1 MTWACDWPSLHYL
14 KLPFCMPPA
23 IHFIYFTLNY
33 HSVFLLPFILFVF
46 TSLCN
51 WLYLVHRKSSK
62 QTNKPTKNLFSF
74 FKELNV
80 PELLLIRNLESK
92 DAVCFS
98 RTTKLM
104 DAWFRCQKQL
114 SMIQNYGLVF
124 ARETNG
130 NNLRSDSTR
139 GLEATGSNN

>member
-1 MTWACDWPSLHYL
+1 MTRACDWPSLPKITILYASCHSFYLFYL
-14 KLPFCMPPA
+14 KLPFCISPA
-23 IHFIYFTLNY
+23 LHFIY
-33 HSVFLLPFILFVF
+33 FVF

-62 QTNKPTKNLFSF
+62 QTNQPTKKFFSF

-124 ARETNG
+124 ERETNG
-130 NNLRSDSTR
+130 NNLRRDSTR